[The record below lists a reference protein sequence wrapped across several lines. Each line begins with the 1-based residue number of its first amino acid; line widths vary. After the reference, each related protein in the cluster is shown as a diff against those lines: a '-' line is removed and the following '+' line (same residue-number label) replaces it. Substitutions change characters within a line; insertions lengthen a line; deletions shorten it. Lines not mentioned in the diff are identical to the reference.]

1 MLGRRALRIPA
12 LLLAFLL
19 LATVTM
25 PGPPPPPREA
35 GTARLFAR
43 AVALDEHDP
52 ARRRVGALVF
62 LRGWELSS
70 DDQSFG
76 GLSAMQIEGGRAVAV
91 GDAGTLFEFD
101 LPRHPGATALTI
113 VPLSAGGGAAKSGRD
128 TESLTLHG
136 GRAWIGFEGLNAVA
150 RYRRDGW
157 AAETAARPAAMRG
170 WRSNAGAEAMVRLPD
185 GRFLVFAEGR
195 RGEETSPVLLFAGD
209 PAVPGTGAEALRYR
223 RSEGFRVT
231 DAALLP
237 DGRLLILSRR
247 LSLLSG
253 VRARLAVADLP
264 ALQSGAVI
272 EGVDIA
278 ELAAPLAV
286 DNMEALSV
294 ASEGGRTIIRIASD
308 DNFMAIQR
316 TLLLEFA
323 LVEQPSM
330 RRGPGSRV
338 EQAQ

>member
-1 MLGRRALRIPA
+1 MLRRRALRIPA

-19 LATVTM
+19 LATITT

-43 AVALDEHDP
+43 AVALDEGDP
-52 ARRRVGALVF
+52 GRRRVGALFF

-76 GLSAMQIEGGRAVAV
+76 GISAMQVEGGRVIAI
-91 GDAGTLFEFD
+91 GDTGTLFEFA
-101 LPRHPGATALTI
+101 LPARPGATELRI
-113 VPLSAGGGAAKSGRD
+113 VPLSAGGGSAKSGRD
-128 TESLTLHG
+128 TESLALHG
-136 GRAWIGFEGLNAVA
+136 GRAWIGFEGLNAIA
-150 RYRRDGW
+150 RYRRGDW
-157 AAETAARPAAMRG
+157 AAESAARPAAMRG
-170 WRSNAGAEAMVRLPD
+170 WRGNAGAEAMVRLPD

-195 RGEETSPVLLFAGD
+195 RGEATSAVLLFAGD

-223 RSEGFRVT
+223 RANGFRVT

-237 DGRLLILSRR
+237 DGRLLILTRR

-264 ALQSGAVI
+264 ALRSGAVI
-272 EGVDIA
+272 EGVGIA
-278 ELAAPLAV
+278 ELAPPLAV
-286 DNMEALSV
+286 DNLEALSV
-294 ASEGGRTIIRIASD
+294 ASEGGRTIVRIASD

-323 LVEQPSM
+323 LVENRHS
-330 RRGPGSRV
+330 RESGSPD
-338 EQAQ
+338 